1 VFSSVTQVAII
12 GAGPYGLSI
21 AAHLRSRGVPYRI
34 FGTPVDTWRQH
45 MPAGMTLKSDAF
57 ASCLS
62 DPDDKGT
69 LAAYC
74 AERDIPYHPTEIPV
88 KIDDFTAYALDFQR
102 RFVPDVEDKQVISL
116 EKSGDGFS
124 IKLDDGESL
133 QANFVVGA
141 VGITH
146 FAQTPPE
153 LTSLPAELATHASA
167 HHDLSPFAGREVI
180 VIGAGSS
187 AVDIATLL
195 SEAGAKTSLVTR
207 APKVKFGSAAT
218 PGGRSPWQRM
228 RHPSTGLG
236 PGWRS
241 WLCENVPALFRFL
254 PGDMRL
260 MIIKRHLG
268 PFAAGVMKARFDA
281 GVSVSVN
288 ENIVRA
294 TEDGGRVRLVL
305 RNENGT
311 QREVVTDHII
321 SATGYSPDVSRLTF
335 FSDGLRS
342 SIRTHAKM
350 PVLSRTFESSVP
362 GLYFVGPPA
371 VNTFGPLMRFMVGSQ
386 YVAPRVARD
395 LARKARRTEPSRSM
409 AAA

>member
-1 VFSSVTQVAII
+1 VTQVAII

-21 AAHLRSRGVPYRI
+21 AAHLRSLGIPYRI
-34 FGTPVDTWRQH
+34 FGTPVDTWRRH
-45 MPAGMTLKSDAF
+45 MPTGMTLKSDGF

-88 KIDDFTAYALDFQR
+88 KLEVFNAYAVDFQK
-102 RFVPDVEDKQVISL
+102 RFVPDVEDRQVISL
-116 EKSGDGFS
+116 ERSADGFS
-124 IKLDDGESL
+124 LKLDDGESL
-133 QANFVVGA
+133 QAPFVVGA

-146 FAQTPPE
+146 FAQMPPE
-153 LTSLPAELATHASA
+153 LVDLPPELATHASA
-167 HHDLSPFAGREVI
+167 HSDLSGFAGKDLI

-195 SEAGAKTSLVTR
+195 SEAGARTSLVTR
-207 APKVKFGSAAT
+207 ASTVRFGSIAT
-218 PGGRSPWQRM
+218 RGGRSLWQRM

-241 WLCENVPALFRFL
+241 WLCENVPSLFRFL
-254 PGDMRL
+254 PGDLRL
-260 MIIKRHLG
+260 LIIKRHLG

-288 ENIVRA
+288 EHIVRA
-294 TEDGGRVRLVL
+294 TEDNGRVRLTL
-305 RNENGT
+305 RNADGT
-311 QREVVTDHII
+311 QREMVADHIVA
-321 SATGYSPDVSRLTF
+321 ATGYSPDVSRLTF

-342 SIRTHAKM
+342 AIRTHSRM
-350 PVLSRTFESSVP
+350 PVLSKKFESSVP

-371 VNTFGPLMRFMVGSQ
+371 VNTFGPLMRFMVGSE

-395 LARKARRTEPSRSM
+395 LARKARRTEPVRTM
-409 AAA
+409 ASA

>member
-1 VFSSVTQVAII
+1 VTQVAII

-21 AAHLRSRGVPYRI
+21 AAHLRSLGIPYRI
-34 FGTPVDTWRQH
+34 FGTPLDTWRRH
-45 MPAGMTLKSDAF
+45 MPAGMSLKSDGF

-88 KIDDFTAYALDFQR
+88 RIEDFNAYALDFQQ
-102 RFVPDVEDKQVISL
+102 RFVPDVEDRQVISL
-116 EKSGDGFS
+116 ERSADGFS
-124 IKLDDGESL
+124 LKLDDGESL
-133 QANFVVGA
+133 QAPLVVGA
-141 VGITH
+141 IGITH
-146 FAQTPPE
+146 FAQM
-153 LTSLPAELATHASA
+153 PAELAAVPDLATHASA
-167 HHDLSPFAGREVI
+167 HNDLSGFAGKNVI
-180 VIGAGSS
+180 VVGAGSS

-195 SEAGAKTSLVTR
+195 SEAGARTSLVTR
-207 APKVKFGSAAT
+207 GPRVKFGSIAT
-218 PGGRSPWQRM
+218 QGGRSLWERM

-241 WLCENVPALFRFL
+241 WLCENVPGTFRFL
-254 PGDMRL
+254 PGDLRL
-260 MIIKRHLG
+260 KIIKKHLG

-281 GVSVSVN
+281 GVKVFLN
-288 ENIVRA
+288 ENIVGA
-294 TEDGGRVRLVL
+294 TEENGRVRLAL
-305 RNENGT
+305 RNGDGT
-311 QREVVTDHII
+311 QREMVADHII
-321 SATGYSPDVSRLTF
+321 AATGYSPDVSRLTF

-342 SIRTHAKM
+342 TIRTHAKM
-350 PVLSRTFESSVP
+350 PVLSKTFESSVP

-395 LARKARRTEPSRSM
+395 LARKARRTESIRTM
-409 AAA
+409 ASA

>member
-1 VFSSVTQVAII
+1 VTQVAII

-21 AAHLRSRGVPYRI
+21 AAHLRSLGIPYRI
-34 FGTPVDTWRQH
+34 FGTPLDTWRRH
-45 MPAGMTLKSDAF
+45 MPAGMSLKSDGF

-88 KIDDFTAYALDFQR
+88 RIEDFNAYALDFQQ
-102 RFVPDVEDKQVISL
+102 RFVPDVEDRQVISL
-116 EKSGDGFS
+116 ERSADGFS
-124 IKLDDGESL
+124 LKLDDGESL
-133 QANFVVGA
+133 QAPLVVGA
-141 VGITH
+141 IGITH
-146 FAQTPPE
+146 FAQM
-153 LTSLPAELATHASA
+153 PAELAAVPDLATHASA
-167 HHDLSPFAGREVI
+167 HNDLSGFAGKDVI

-195 SEAGAKTSLVTR
+195 SEAGARTSLVTR
-207 APKVKFGSAAT
+207 GPRVKFGSIAT
-218 PGGRSPWQRM
+218 QGGRSLWERM

-241 WLCENVPALFRFL
+241 WLCENVPGTFRFL
-254 PGDMRL
+254 PGDLRL
-260 MIIKRHLG
+260 KIIKKHLG

-281 GVSVSVN
+281 GVKVRLN

-294 TEDGGRVRLVL
+294 TEDNGRVRLVL
-305 RNENGT
+305 RNADGSQSEM
-311 QREVVTDHII
+311 VADHII
-321 SATGYSPDVSRLTF
+321 AATGYSPDVSRLAF
-335 FSDGLRS
+335 FSDGLRAA
-342 SIRTHAKM
+342 IRTHAKM
-350 PVLSRTFESSVP
+350 PVLSKNFESSVP

-395 LARKARRTEPSRSM
+395 LARKARRTESVRTM
-409 AAA
+409 ASA

>member
-1 VFSSVTQVAII
+1 VTQVAII

-21 AAHLRSRGVPYRI
+21 AAHLRSLGIPYRI
-34 FGTPVDTWRQH
+34 FGTPVDTWQRH
-45 MPAGMTLKSDAF
+45 MPAGMSLKSDGF

-88 KIDDFTAYALDFQR
+88 QLEVFNAYALDFQR
-102 RFVPDVEDKQVISL
+102 RFVPDVEDRRVISL
-116 EKSGDGFS
+116 ERSGDGFS
-124 IKLDDGESL
+124 LKLDDGESL
-133 QANFVVGA
+133 QASLVVGA

-146 FAQTPPE
+146 FAQM
-153 LTSLPAELATHASA
+153 PAELAAVPDLATHASA
-167 HHDLSPFAGREVI
+167 HNDLSGFAGKNVI
-180 VIGAGSS
+180 VVGAGSS

-195 SEAGAKTSLVTR
+195 SEAGARTSLVTR
-207 APKVKFGSAAT
+207 APKVKFGSIAT
-218 PGGRSPWQRM
+218 QGGRSLWERM

-241 WLCENVPALFRFL
+241 WLCENVPGLFRFL
-254 PGDMRL
+254 PGDLRL
-260 MIIKRHLG
+260 KIIKKHLG

-281 GVSVSVN
+281 GVKVFLN
-288 ENIVRA
+288 ENIVGA
-294 TEDGGRVRLVL
+294 TEENGRVRLAL
-305 RNENGT
+305 RNGDGT
-311 QREVVTDHII
+311 QREMVADHII
-321 SATGYSPDVSRLTF
+321 AATGYSPDVSRLTF

-342 SIRTHAKM
+342 TIRTHAKM
-350 PVLSRTFESSVP
+350 PVLSKTFESSVP

-395 LARKARRTEPSRSM
+395 LARKARRTESIRTM
-409 AAA
+409 ASA